1 MSGGQS
7 RLLTPGPVADMSPSA
22 SLRCSIAWPQLA
34 LALDWIVAD
43 ASSALCAPALPSF
56 SPSALQD
63 GTTSTRTFTHVPSSI
78 EAEEAEEIGVEHL
91 LRDIALPLSSSGSLS
106 SRVASQ
112 LSALKGLHARLVDIR
127 TYLSKV
133 VAGELPV
140 NHQILYN
147 LQDVFNL
154 LPGGLTGSASAT
166 GIEARVEH
174 DVMGR
179 SFRGATNDQMLVVY
193 LSSLIR
199 SVIALHNLCVL
210 RPRLLAS
217 FLNPSFD

>member
-1 MSGGQS
+1 M
-7 RLLTPGPVADMSPSA
+7 
-22 SLRCSIAWPQLA
+22 
-34 LALDWIVAD
+34 
-43 ASSALCAPALPSF
+43 
-56 SPSALQD
+56 
-63 GTTSTRTFTHVPSSI
+63 PSSI

-166 GIEARVEH
+166 AASGDGRAEN

-199 SVIALHNLCVL
+199 SVIALHNLCVPVPPYL
-210 RPRLLAS
+210 CRSLADLVPLAS
-217 FLNPSFD
+217 PQRRQQARQLARRRRPLCGGCPSRIVINSSSVGCRRQGQASSATGQEGVMKC